1 MYRFY
6 ARVNRCRELTAPRRE
21 DLSLDVAAV
30 ERVVRE
36 SNGRARLLFIVSPG
50 NPSGQAIPLPEVER
64 LLQLPLLVAVDEAYI
79 EFGGESAVALLPNHG
94 NLVVI
99 RTFSKWAGMAG
110 LRLGYALLAPAL
122 AGYLER
128 IRPPYNVNAAA
139 MVAALATFEDLGA
152 VQANVARLI
161 EAREQLQEELTAI
174 SWLEPLPSQANFIL
188 CQVKGRDS
196 RTVADALLQ
205 RGILVRQFSG
215 PQMRGDSGGGYIRI
229 SVGRPQENETL
240 VAALKST

>member
-1 MYRFY
+1 MYHFY
-6 ARVNRCRELTAPRRE
+6 ARVNRCRELTAPCRE

-79 EFGGESAVALLPNHG
+79 EFGGKSAIALLPNHG

-139 MVAALATFEDLGA
+139 IVAALATFEDLGA
-152 VQANVARLI
+152 VQANLARLI
-161 EAREQLQEELTAI
+161 EAREQLREELTTI
-174 SWLEPLPSQANFIL
+174 PWLEPLPSQANFIL
-188 CQVKGRDS
+188 CRVKGRDS

-205 RGILVRQFSG
+205 RGILIRQFSG
-215 PQMRGDSGGGYIRI
+215 RQMRGDSAGGYIRI
-229 SVGRPQENETL
+229 SVGRPQENITL
-240 VAALKST
+240 LAALKST